1 MARVL
6 VVGCGC
12 RGRELGSEL
21 ASAGHFVRGT
31 SRTSEGA
38 ALVEGA
44 GIEGV
49 IADPLRLGTVLPALA
64 GVTVV
69 VWLFGRVDSPELH
82 GSRLSALL
90 EKLVDSGVRGFVYE
104 DGPGAHLVRDAGE
117 RWRMPV
123 AVAPSDGLP
132 AAVESVLSK

>member
-1 MARVL
+1 MARIL

-12 RGRELGSEL
+12 RGRELGASLL
-21 ASAGHFVRGT
+21 ADGFFVRGT
-31 SRTSEGA
+31 SRTDEGA
-38 ALVEGA
+38 DLIEEA

-49 IADPLRLGTVLPALA
+49 VADPRVLGTLLPWLP

-69 VWLFGRVDSPELH
+69 VWMLGQVRSPELH
-82 GSRLSALL
+82 GPRLEAIL

-104 DGPGAHLVRDAGE
+104 EGPGAPLVLAAGE

-123 AVAPSDGLP
+123 AVAPSDGLA
-132 AAVESVLSK
+132 AAVESVLEE